1 MTMQRIVLLG
11 IVLAGLATSQVLA
24 QTAPAGGQQQAAVPL
39 SPEAVAA
46 ARINAQIDALL
57 SPPSGGF
64 AMTYYARPAPPPGLA
79 PQNAV
84 PSEQRPTRNSRGQA
98 ENYVIAKPG
107 DTTYAT
113 IDRAFNSDDPQ
124 APIFAT
130 VHDIDGRGQRGPLD
144 DVRLIGAITYSNKQG
159 AIQFNQAYLA
169 DGRPLALH
177 AMAISEDTART
188 GIAKDVDTHD
198 LERYGSLF
206 LATITQGAG
215 QVGQLLVQNNQQLST
230 NPATGAVSL
239 GQSIQPYQLGLAAAL
254 PLGQALTAAA
264 AQGFNR
270 PPTISGPAGMG
281 IGVVFLDPVAVPRD
295 VIFGHPGTI
304 AYGEK

>member
-1 MTMQRIVLLG
+1 MTMKRIVRALG
-11 IVLAGLATSQVLA
+11 TVAAGLASASAALPALA
-24 QTAPAGGQQQAAVPL
+24 QTAPPAPAQPQAVAPP

-57 SPPSGGF
+57 APPSGGF
-64 AMTYYARPAPPPGLA
+64 AMTYYAKPAPVPGLA
-79 PQNAV
+79 PQNAALTV
-84 PSEQRPTRNSRGQA
+84 QRPAGRNSRGQA

-107 DTTYAT
+107 DVTYAT

-130 VHDIDGRGQRGPLD
+130 IHDIDGLGQRGPLD
-144 DVRLIGAITYSNKQG
+144 GVRLIGAITYSNKQG

-169 DGRPLALH
+169 DGRPLALRG
-177 AMAISEDTART
+177 MAISEDTART

-198 LERYGSLF
+198 FERYGSLL
-206 LATITQGAG
+206 LATLTQGAG
-215 QVGQLLVQNNQQLST
+215 QVGQMLVQNNQQLST
-230 NPATGAVSL
+230 NPATGAISL
-239 GQSIQPYQLGLAAAL
+239 SQNIQPYQLGLAAAL

-295 VIFGHPGTI
+295 VIFGH
-304 AYGEK
+304 